1 MKKRIALFQHDPEC
15 SIWCCNGMINALQ
28 QSYKIT
34 IWSEQD
40 NINKVLSKADIV
52 AFPGGI
58 GSSDKFY
65 KFFSQ
70 ETIQSVQNF
79 VTNGG
84 YYLGICMGAYW
95 ASHHYFNILKSVETV
110 QYIKRPDTDIKR
122 SYATVANIQWLHDE
136 EEMFFYDGCSLIGN
150 ERKFKVIARY
160 SNNDPMAIIQNNI
173 GIIGCHPESEKF
185 WYNKY
190 KYIKQHWHHGR
201 HHMLLLDFVNRL
213 SSNQT
218 TVINSRKY

>member
-1 MKKRIALFQHDPEC
+1 MKKYLALFQHDPEC

-40 NINKVLSKADIV
+40 NIDKVLSKTDVI

-65 KFFSQ
+65 KFFTQ
-70 ETIQSVQNF
+70 DTVQKIQDF
-79 VTNGG
+79 VFNGG

-95 ASHHYFNILKSVETV
+95 ASSYYFNILKHVEAV
-110 QYIKRPDTDIKR
+110 QYIKRPDTDIRR
-122 SYATVANIQWLHDE
+122 SYATVATVKWLDNKE
-136 EEMFFYDGCSLIGN
+136 NMFFYDGCALIGN
-150 ERKFKVIARY
+150 EKRFKVIARY
-160 SNNDPMAIIQNNI
+160 SNNDPMAIIQNNV
-173 GIIGCHPESEKF
+173 GIIGCHPESDQF
-185 WYNKY
+185 WYKKY

-213 SSNQT
+213 VSRQT
-218 TVINSRKY
+218 IVTNSRKY

>member
-1 MKKRIALFQHDPEC
+1 
-15 SIWCCNGMINALQ
+15 MINALQ

-65 KFFSQ
+65 KLFPQ
-70 ETIQSVQNF
+70 LTIQSIQNF
-79 VTNGG
+79 VINGG

-95 ASHHYFNILKSVETV
+95 ASHYYFNILKSVEAV

-122 SYATVANIQWLHDE
+122 SYATVANVQWLHDE

-185 WYNKY
+185 WYEKY
-190 KYIKQHWHHGR
+190 NYIKQHWHHGR

>member
-1 MKKRIALFQHDPEC
+1 
-15 SIWCCNGMINALQ
+15 MIC
-28 QSYKIT
+28 
-34 IWSEQD
+34 
-40 NINKVLSKADIV
+40 
-52 AFPGGI
+52 FPGGLGDADNFNFLTKEHRQRI
-58 GSSDKFY
+58 QKF
-65 KFFSQ
+65 
-70 ETIQSVQNF
+70 VHA
-79 VTNGG
+79 GG
-84 YYLGICMGAYW
+84 AYLGICMGAYW
-95 ASHHYFNILKSVETV
+95 AGSEYFNLIKDVDAV
-110 QYIKRPDTDIKR
+110 QYIKRPGTDTRRPHAKNL
-122 SYATVANIQWLHDE
+122 TVNWQGKDLN
-136 EEMFFYDGCSLIGN
+136 MFFYDGCSLIGN
-150 ERKFKVIARY
+150 ERKFKVISRY